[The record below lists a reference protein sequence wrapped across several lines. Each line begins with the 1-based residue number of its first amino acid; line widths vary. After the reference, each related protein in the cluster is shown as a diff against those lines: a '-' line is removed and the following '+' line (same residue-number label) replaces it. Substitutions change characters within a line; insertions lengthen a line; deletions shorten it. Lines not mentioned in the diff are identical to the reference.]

1 MFSLIFF
8 SWCAQE
14 IGNIFGNLA
23 ILIAY
28 SEKKKN
34 LFSFLKSQPSTQA
47 FLGELVFLKTPAWEA
62 TKKWSWNIFGNLAIL
77 TAYSDKKKVLFP
89 LTGGPLDAPSL

>member
-1 MFSLIFF
+1 MMFSLIFF

-28 SEKKKN
+28 SEKEKK
-34 LFSFLKSQPSTQA
+34 LFSFLKS
-47 FLGELVFLKTPAWEA
+47 
-62 TKKWSWNIFGNLAIL
+62 
-77 TAYSDKKKVLFP
+77 
-89 LTGGPLDAPSL
+89 